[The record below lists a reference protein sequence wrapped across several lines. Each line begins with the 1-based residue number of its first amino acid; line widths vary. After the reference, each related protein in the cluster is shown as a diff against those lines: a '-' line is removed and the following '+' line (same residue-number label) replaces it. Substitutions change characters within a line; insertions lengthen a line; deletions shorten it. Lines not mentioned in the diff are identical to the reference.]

1 MVKNPPPYAPRGEIG
16 AYPLSYY
23 LCSRVWD
30 QPELYE
36 RIKRLHTFA
45 SISLKL
51 QMQYSSLMA
60 MSRDSNV
67 IMKEDIIDGIKTE
80 YRKEGKVTDPPIK

>member
-1 MVKNPPPYAPRGEIG
+1 MVKNTPYAPRGEIG

-23 LCSRVWD
+23 LRSRVWD

-36 RIKRLHTFA
+36 RIKRLHPFA